1 VFAEMSNS
9 NVNGS
14 TSIYSILKRAFG
26 LLDRKKQIK
35 LIGASCIQILTAGL
49 DLIGVALIGI
59 LGALTIQGIESGT
72 AGNRVS
78 KVLDIIG
85 IENLTLQMQVTVI
98 GVLAILFF
106 VIRTILTVIL
116 TRKSLRF
123 LSFQAAIISGNMITR
138 LLSQSVLLVNKRSS
152 QKTIYILNDGVH
164 AITMGFLG
172 SIVTL
177 IADGSLLIVMSIGL
191 FFVDPM
197 IALQTLTLFTLVGM
211 LIYALLN
218 KKASSM
224 GRFQMLNRLEGNEQ
238 VTQVLHSYREILV
251 RGRREFYSEQNRRNR
266 ADSAQVMADS
276 AFLPS
281 IGKYMIEATV
291 LVGTFMIG
299 AIQFARHDAVHATA
313 TMAIFLAAGSRIA
326 PAVLRLQQSAIQI
339 KNSVGAAEPAF
350 ELIEELGGNISQ
362 PTSQWRKGSAQV
374 GDFSPVISIKNL
386 GFSYPGNENPTIRN
400 LTLQINPGELVA
412 FVGPSGAG
420 KTSLVDLILGVLEP
434 DEGSVLLS
442 GHSPLTAI
450 EFWPGSIGYVPQDV
464 VIINGSIRDN
474 IAMGFASSEV
484 SETDVIS
491 AIAVAQLEDLVASLP
506 NGIDTQV
513 GERGTSLSGGQRQR
527 LGIAR
532 AMYTKPKLLVLD
544 EATSSLDGETESA
557 ISKSLE
563 ALAGEVT
570 VVIIAHRLS
579 TVRSAD
585 MVYYLEGGQ
594 IQASG
599 TFEQVRQ
606 SVKNFDD
613 QAKLMGL

>member
-1 VFAEMSNS
+1 VFADMSNS
-9 NVNGS
+9 NVNGNN
-14 TSIYSILKRAFG
+14 SIYSILKRAFS

-78 KVLDIIG
+78 KVLNSIG

-106 VIRTILTVIL
+106 VFRTILTVVL

-177 IADGSLLIVMSIGL
+177 IADGSLLIVMSVGL

-197 IALQTLTLFTLVGM
+197 IAFETLTLFTLVGM

-291 LVGTFMIG
+291 LVGTFVIG

-362 PTSQWRKGSAQV
+362 PTSKWKSESTQA
-374 GDFSPVISIKNL
+374 GDFSPEIRINNL
-386 GFSYPGNENPTIRN
+386 NFTYPGNESPTIRD
-400 LTLQINPGELVA
+400 LTLQINPGEFVA

-434 DEGSVLLS
+434 DQGSVLLS
-442 GHSPLTAI
+442 GHSPLTTI

-474 IAMGFASSEV
+474 IAMGFAASEV
-484 SETDVIS
+484 SEADVIS

-506 NGIDTQV
+506 KGVDTQV

-557 ISKSLE
+557 ISRSLE

-579 TVRSAD
+579 TVRTANT
-585 MVYYLEGGQ
+585 VYYLEGGQ
-594 IQASG
+594 VQASG
-599 TFEQVRQ
+599 NFEQVRK
-606 SVKNFDD
+606 SVKNFDE

>member
-1 VFAEMSNS
+1 MFADMSNS
-9 NVNGS
+9 SVNGN
-14 TSIYSILKRAFG
+14 TSIYSILKRAFS

-35 LIGASCIQILTAGL
+35 LMGASCIQILTAGL

-78 KVLDIIG
+78 KVLNIIG

-98 GVLAILFF
+98 GILAILFF
-106 VIRTILTVIL
+106 VFRTILTVVL

-177 IADGSLLIVMSIGL
+177 IADGSLLIVMSVGL

-197 IALQTLTLFTLVGM
+197 IAFETLTLFTLVGM

-362 PTSQWRKGSAQV
+362 PTSKWKNVSTQV
-374 GDFSPVISIKNL
+374 GDFTPEIRIKNL
-386 GFSYPGNENPTIRN
+386 NFTYPGNESPTIRD
-400 LTLQINPGELVA
+400 LTLQINPGEFVA

-442 GHSPLTAI
+442 GYSPLTAI

-474 IAMGFASSEV
+474 IAMGFAPSEV
-484 SETDVIS
+484 READVIS
-491 AIAVAQLEDLVASLP
+491 AIAVAQLADLVASLP

-557 ISKSLE
+557 ISRSLE
-563 ALAGEVT
+563 ALVGEVT

-585 MVYYLEGGQ
+585 TVYYLERGQ
-594 IQASG
+594 VQASG
-599 TFEQVRQ
+599 SFEQVRKA
-606 SVKNFDD
+606 VKNFDE

>member
-1 VFAEMSNS
+1 MSNS

-72 AGNRVS
+72 TGNRVS
-78 KVLDIIG
+78 KVLNIIG

-152 QKTIYILNDGVH
+152 QKTIYILNDGVY

-177 IADGSLLIVMSIGL
+177 IADGSLLIVMCVGL
-191 FFVDPM
+191 FIIDPM

-291 LVGTFMIG
+291 LVGTFTIG
-299 AIQFARHDAVHATA
+299 AIQFARYDAVYATA

-362 PTSQWRKGSAQV
+362 PTSKWRKESVQV
-374 GDFSPVISIKNL
+374 GDFSPVIGIKNL
-386 GFSYPGNENPTIRN
+386 GFTYPGNKNPTIRD
-400 LTLQINPGELVA
+400 LTLQVNPGESVA

-474 IAMGFASSEV
+474 IAMGFSPSEV
-484 SETDVIS
+484 SEADVIS

-557 ISKSLE
+557 ISRSLE

-579 TVRSAD
+579 TVRTAD
-585 MVYYLEGGQ
+585 TVYYLEHGQ
-594 IQASG
+594 VQAKGS
-599 TFEQVRQ
+599 FEQVRK
-606 SVKNFDD
+606 SVKNFDE

>member
-1 VFAEMSNS
+1 MSDSKMNG
-9 NVNGS
+9 NV
-14 TSIYSILKRAFG
+14 SIYSILKRAFN

-59 LGALTIQGIESGT
+59 LGALTIQGIESGS

-78 KVLDIIG
+78 RVLNIIG

-106 VIRTILTVIL
+106 VFRTILTVVL

-123 LSFQAAIISGNMITR
+123 LSFQAAIISGNLITR
-138 LLSQSVLLVNKRSS
+138 LLNQSVLLVNKRSS

-177 IADGSLLIVMSIGL
+177 IADGSLLIVMSVGL

-197 IALQTLTLFTLVGM
+197 IAIETLTLFVLVGI
-211 LIYALLN
+211 LVYALLN
-218 KKASSM
+218 RKASSM

-251 RGRREFYSEQNRRNR
+251 RGRREFYSEQNRKNR

-291 LVGTFMIG
+291 LVGTFLIG

-326 PAVLRLQQSAIQI
+326 PAVLRLQQSALQI

-362 PTSQWRKGSAQV
+362 PTSKLK
-374 GDFSPVISIKNL
+374 KNNSKAGEFL
-386 GFSYPGNENPTIRN
+386 PLIEIRNLSFTYPGNEGTTIQN
-400 LTLQINPGELVA
+400 LTLQINPGELVS

-442 GHSPLTAI
+442 GHSPLAAI
-450 EFWPGSIGYVPQDV
+450 EYWPGSIGYVPQDV

-474 IAMGFASSEV
+474 ISMGFASSEV
-484 SETDVIS
+484 IDEDVIG
-491 AIAVAQLEDLVASLP
+491 AIAIAQLEDFVASLP
-506 NGIDTQV
+506 NGIHTQV

-557 ISKSLE
+557 ISRSLE

-570 VVIIAHRLS
+570 VVLIAHRLS
-579 TVRSAD
+579 TVRTAD
-585 MVYYLEGGQ
+585 TVYYLEDGQ
-594 IQASG
+594 VQASG
-599 TFEQVRQ
+599 SFEHVRQ
-606 SVKNFDD
+606 SVKNFDE